1 MMKKDSRKRINMV
14 LWIALLFV
22 FALFVFGVE
31 NHVGYYVKR
40 IILLGG
46 IYLVLSMGLNIIYGF
61 TGMFSLGQYGFMA
74 IGAYVTTLCYLSPE
88 VKEQQFRLYG
98 IQEWARAVHMDFFP
112 ALLMGAIVSLVIGAM
127 LGYLLISK
135 LGGDYLAI
143 ATLCFGEI
151 VRVIMNYCIT
161 ITNGPMGLS
170 GLTGVI
176 NGYWVFGCVLFTVV
190 LAARVKKISYGRAL
204 FAISENE
211 IAAESCGI
219 NLLKHKVLAFAIG
232 SMLSGLGGAL
242 MAFWS
247 GTMDPTMFKMSQN
260 FTVMMIVVIGGP
272 GNITGTVLMSFI
284 VAGMVEWL
292 SFVERPMNIFGW
304 QYPGVSGVKM
314 LIFAIVLLAII
325 INFKRGLFKK
335 EFTPEWLYTKP
346 KFLDKVQPK
355 KGGLKDE

>member
-1 MMKKDSRKRINMV
+1 MNKNSRKKINMI
-14 LWIALLFV
+14 LWIILFFV
-22 FALFVFGVE
+22 FISFVFFVE
-31 NHVGYYVKR
+31 NGIGYYVKR

-46 IYLVLSMGLNIIYGF
+46 IYLILSMGLNIIYGF

-88 VKEQQFRLYG
+88 SKEQQFRLYG
-98 IQEWARAVHMDFFP
+98 IQEWVKNIHMGFFP
-112 ALLMGAIVSLVIGAM
+112 ALLLGAVISLIVGAL
-127 LGYLLISK
+127 LGYVLISK

-151 VRVIMNYCIT
+151 VRVVMNYFIT
-161 ITNGPMGLS
+161 ITNGPMGLT

-176 NGYWVFGCVLFTVV
+176 NSYWVFGCVLFTVI
-190 LAARVKKISYGRAL
+190 LAARLRVISHGRVL
-204 FAISENE
+204 FAIKENE
-211 IAAESCGI
+211 IATESCGI
-219 NLLKHKVLAFAIG
+219 NLLKNKVLAFAIG

-260 FTVMMIVVIGGP
+260 FTVMMIVVIGGT

-284 VAGMVEWL
+284 VAGLVEWL
-292 SFVERPMNIFGW
+292 SFVERPMNILGW
-304 QYPGVSGVKM
+304 NYPGISGVKM
-314 LIFAIVLLAII
+314 LIFAIVLLVII
-325 INFKRGLFKK
+325 INFNRGLFKN

-346 KFLDKVQPK
+346 KFLEKLRPA
-355 KGGLKDE
+355 KGGSKNE